1 MARMR
6 VFIVLVL
13 AIAAG
18 GVFAFGTYNYV
29 QKLPGRTTTIPTKQ
43 VAVAATDLEVGAE
56 LTRDDVRIIDWPANA
71 VPSKAI
77 GNPKD
82 VIGRGLIMPMIRTNR
97 SSK

>member
-29 QKLPGRTTTIPTKQ
+29 QNLPAKTTTIPTKP
-43 VAVAATDLEVGAE
+43 VVVAAVD
-56 LTRDDVRIIDWPANA
+56 
-71 VPSKAI
+71 
-77 GNPKD
+77 
-82 VIGRGLIMPMIRTNR
+82 
-97 SSK
+97 